1 MLRRTFNLVLTT
13 FKGMFILILG
23 YVVPFVAIIIV
34 ARTICLTI
42 YTFCLAYIILM
53 FIIIIF
59 SLGNHIKKK
68 EVI

>member
-1 MLRRTFNLVLTT
+1 MFKLGLTS
-13 FKGMFILILG
+13 FKGLFLLILV
-23 YVVPFVAIIIV
+23 YVVPFVAITIV
-34 ARTICLTI
+34 ARTIGLTI